1 MSKRTG
7 SKHLTPPAPSAAYLD
22 FLRRKAAVAPATGF
36 EPSMPLNPA
45 LFPFQRDVVVWA
57 LRRGRAAL
65 FEDCGMGKSL
75 QQLEWAR
82 HVVAHTGKPV
92 LILTPLAVAAQTARE
107 AARFGIDAAVVED
120 AAGITSP
127 RVYITNYEKLHKFNP
142 GDFGGVVLD
151 ESSILKSYDGKTRT
165 QIVESFRHTAYKLA
179 CTATPAPNDHEELGN
194 HAEFLGVMSRTEM
207 LASFFCHDGGETQV
221 WRLKGHAEG
230 IFWAWV
236 ASWAV
241 SLRSP
246 ADLGYESAGFALPGL
261 TMHRHLLP
269 LDGFSA
275 NRGLLFETGDG
286 FGLSE
291 RREARR
297 ASLAARVEKVAALVA
312 AEPGEPW
319 LIWCGLNAEG
329 DAITKAIKGAVQ
341 VAGADSADDK
351 AARMLGFSDGAMRV
365 LVTKA
370 GIAGFGMN
378 WQHCARMIFAGMDDS
393 YESFYQAV
401 RRCYRFGQQRE
412 VHVHIVASEPE
423 GIVIDNVIRKE
434 REHMRMITAMAE
446 HARQVQI
453 ANVRGAQRETD
464 PYNPTR
470 KMTIPAWLCSDSEV
484 AL

>member
-1 MSKRTG
+1 LLV
-7 SKHLTPPAPSAAYLD
+7 H
-22 FLRRKAAVAPATGF
+22 
-36 EPSMPLNPA
+36 N
-45 LFPFQRDVVVWA
+45 
-57 LRRGRAAL
+57 
-65 FEDCGMGKSL
+65 
-75 QQLEWAR
+75 
-82 HVVAHTGKPV
+82 
-92 LILTPLAVAAQTARE
+92 
-107 AARFGIDAAVVED
+107 
-120 AAGITSP
+120 
-127 RVYITNYEKLHKFNP
+127 
-142 GDFGGVVLD
+142 
-151 ESSILKSYDGKTRT
+151 SSILKSYDGKTRT
-165 QIVESFRHTAYKLA
+165 QIVESFRHTPYKLA

-246 ADLGYESAGFALPGL
+246 ADLGYEAAGFALPGL
-261 TMHRHLLP
+261 VMHRHLLP
-269 LDGFSA
+269 LDGFSNA
-275 NRGLLFETGDG
+275 RGLLFETGDG

-297 ASLAARVEKVAALVA
+297 ASLAARVAKVAALVA
-312 AEPGEPW
+312 AEPSEPW

-329 DAITKAIKGAVQ
+329 DAITKAIADAVQ
-341 VAGADSADDK
+341 VAGADSAEDK
-351 AARMLGFSDGAMRV
+351 TARMLGFSDGAVRV

-401 RRCYRFGQQRE
+401 RRCYRFGQTRE
-412 VHVHIVASEPE
+412 VQVHIVASEPE
-423 GIVIDNVIRKE
+423 GIVIDNVLRKE
-434 REHMRMITAMAE
+434 REHMKMLGAMAE

-464 PYNPTR
+464 PYRPSV
-470 KMTIPAWLCSDSEV
+470 KMTLPAWIASEV
-484 AL
+484 M

>member
-1 MSKRTG
+1 MSKNQNAYKSFLGRT
-7 SKHLTPPAPSAAYLD
+7 
-22 FLRRKAAVAPATGF
+22 AAVAPVAGF
-36 EPSMPLNPA
+36 EPTLPINPA
-45 LFPFQRDVVVWA
+45 LFPFQRDVVTWA

-82 HVVAHTGKPV
+82 HVVAKTGKPV
-92 LILTPLAVAAQTARE
+92 IILTPLAVAAQTARE

-120 AAGITSP
+120 GAAVTEP
-127 RVYITNYEKLHKFNP
+127 RVYITNYEKLHKFTP
-142 GDFGGVVLD
+142 SVFGGVVLD

-165 QIVESFRHTAYKLA
+165 QIVESFRHTPYKLA

-221 WRLKGHAEG
+221 WRLKGHAKR
-230 IFWAWV
+230 IFWEWV

-246 ADLGYESAGFALPGL
+246 ADLGYPEDGYALSSL
-261 TMHRHLLP
+261 RIHRHLLP

-275 NRGLLFETGDG
+275 ARGRLFETGDG

-297 ASLAARVEKVAALVA
+297 ASLDARVARVAQLVA
-312 AEPGEPW
+312 ADPEESW

-329 DAITKAIKGAVQ
+329 DAITKAIPGAVQ
-341 VAGADSADDK
+341 VAGSDDTDTK
-351 AARMLGFSDGAMRV
+351 ASRMLGFSDGAIRV

-378 WQHCARMIFAGMDDS
+378 WQHCARMVFAGMDDS

-401 RRCYRFGQQRE
+401 RRCHRFGQTRE
-412 VHVHIVASEPE
+412 VQVHIVASEPE
-423 GIVIDNVIRKE
+423 AVVIDNVLRKE
-434 REHMRMITAMAE
+434 REHMKMLAAMAN
-446 HARQVQI
+446 HARSVQV
-453 ANVRGAQRETD
+453 ANVRGIARETD
-464 PYNPTR
+464 PYNPR
-470 KMTIPAWLCSDSEV
+470 CKMTLPAWLRSDSEV
-484 AL
+484 A